1 MGMLK
6 LTDCSSL
13 STTKLNLLSTTKLKR
28 IDPKMKNEKYW

>member
-1 MGMLK
+1 MLK

-28 IDPKMKNEKYW
+28 I